1 MLSSLPI
8 VDVLPVSSHGVLGSR
23 VFDREKEPPLC
34 ISSPVAAAK
43 LSGEREKETSSSH
56 THVFALIRRT
66 VVVMLA

>member
-43 LSGEREKETSSSH
+43 LSGERERKRRHPVTH
-56 THVFALIRRT
+56 TFLH
-66 VVVMLA
+66 